1 MSIPIKA
8 EPNLVPLLDL
18 VFQLIMFFMICVN
31 FVGEQ
36 VNADIQLP
44 TSQSARPMDRAEPD
58 VLFLNLDPRGIV
70 HVPSEPQPLT
80 TPAAVQVYLRRQFN
94 DAKNLSIERG
104 DKEGRVH
111 TTIIIRADRNSTYQ
125 QVFQLMLWC
134 RDAGYR
140 RIEQRAYIKTEGP
153 A

>member
-1 MSIPIKA
+1 MSTPVKA

-44 TSQSARPMDRAEPD
+44 TSQSARPMDQAEAD
-58 VLFLNLDPRGIV
+58 VLFLNLDAKGHV
-70 HVPSEPQPLT
+70 HVPGEPQPLT
-80 TPAAVQVYLRRQFN
+80 TQGAVQAYLRRQYG
-94 DAKNLSIERG
+94 DAGRLAVERG
-104 DKEGRVH
+104 DKSGKVRTRV
-111 TTIIIRADRNSTYQ
+111 IIRADKNSTYL

-134 RDAGYR
+134 RDVGYR
-140 RIEQRAYIKTEGP
+140 KIEQRAFIQTEG
-153 A
+153 